1 MELFICP
8 RTGFNCSIVSMR
20 ALTYGLKNP
29 LLKKIPFRNLIFLS
43 LIINLAA
50 LALVIVL
57 QRNLPPQIPLFYGL
71 PKTKEQ
77 LASSTSL
84 IIPSIIAIGVMFLNI
99 LISQITK
106 VEFLKK
112 TLIIIGAVCS
122 FLSIITTVKIIFL
135 IGSF

>member
-1 MELFICP
+1 M
-8 RTGFNCSIVSMR
+8 IVVTHEVYAKSAR
-20 ALTYGLKNP
+20 RKSLVRNP
-29 LLKKIPFRNLIFLS
+29 LYSRSLNKIPFRNLIFLS
-43 LIINLAA
+43 LIINLTA

-77 LASSTSL
+77 LSGSSSL
-84 IIPSIIAIGVMFLNI
+84 IIPSIIAIGVMLINI
-99 LISQITK
+99 LISQITNE
-106 VEFLKK
+106 EFFKK
-112 TLIIIGAVCS
+112 TLILTGTVSA